1 MTINSVQW
9 RAVIGIFNCRSSA
22 MSRHVCNLTKS
33 FVSMFE
39 ILLLC
44 CFYVFVNA
52 GVCLLF
58 YNGTETLNQN
68 PGPRKPKTNN
78 F

>member
-1 MTINSVQW
+1 MTINLVQW
-9 RAVIGIFNCRSSA
+9 RAVIGIFNCQSSA

-52 GVCLLF
+52 GVYVYYF
-58 YNGTETLNQN
+58 TMAQ
-68 PGPRKPKTNN
+68 RH
-78 F
+78 